1 MVVCILLPRFELAV
15 AAGGREA
22 LATGPLALA
31 PEIGREPLIG
41 ETSAAAEAYGVRA
54 GLRLGEALARCPT
67 LRLVTPDPA
76 GVADAWERVV
86 AALEGIGAAVESD
99 HPGIAWFEE
108 KGLRGVHGGTV
119 ESVITTARRA
129 LAVATRGTPSPFA
142 SPSGPTGSSSGGVS
156 SSRGASSGGDVS
168 SRGASSGA
176 AALSSRGPA
185 SDASRAGEVVAFSGP
200 VDIAAPGGGGPS
212 SRGLG
217 SPGGGT
223 GLAGVGRIGA
233 AQNAAASSGAG
244 RVGAAPSRFAALAA
258 AHRARAR
265 RPEIAP
271 DSPARLAAYLAPLPV
286 SLLASRAEV
295 AALPEA
301 LERFGIATL
310 GELAALS
317 RAHLADRFGTAGPIA
332 RDLARGKDT
341 PLRPRVPS
349 ERLQEVLELPE
360 SASGP
365 QLERALGMLIDR
377 VLARPER
384 RGRTVRAVVLSAAL
398 VSGGTWR
405 TQMTFREAL
414 ADPRRMRL
422 AITGRL
428 TELPAPADSL
438 RLRVEAFGP
447 PSGDQRSLLSEPA
460 TIRRARLREA
470 VRQTRAAAG
479 PDAALR
485 ILAVDPDSRVPE
497 RRLAL
502 APWEP

>member
-1 MVVCILLPRFELAV
+1 MIVCALFPRFELAV

-22 LATGPLALA
+22 LAAAPLAPA
-31 PEIGREPLIG
+31 PEIGREQLVG
-41 ETSAAAEAYGVRA
+41 ETSAAAEAHGVRA

-67 LRLVTPDPA
+67 LQLVTPDPA
-76 GVADAWERVV
+76 GVADAWETIVD
-86 AALEGIGAAVESD
+86 ALEGIGAAVETD
-99 HPGIAWFEE
+99 RPGMAWFDER
-108 KGLRGVHGGTV
+108 GLRRLHGGSV
-119 ESVITTARRA
+119 EGVITVTRRA
-129 LAVATRGTPSPFA
+129 LAKCLREPRFAVASDPPGA
-142 SPSGPTGSSSGGVS
+142 SAPHAGS
-156 SSRGASSGGDVS
+156 ASSGLS
-168 SRGASSGA
+168 AGAGA
-176 AALSSRGPA
+176 
-185 SDASRAGEVVAFSGP
+185 
-200 VDIAAPGGGGPS
+200 
-212 SRGLG
+212 
-217 SPGGGT
+217 
-223 GLAGVGRIGA
+223 RIG
-233 AQNAAASSGAG
+233 
-244 RVGAAPSRFAALAA
+244 VAPSRFAALSA

-265 RPEIAP
+265 RPEVAP
-271 DSPARLAAYLAPLPV
+271 EKPASLAAYLAPLPV
-286 SLLASRAEV
+286 SLLTSRPEV

-310 GELAALS
+310 GELAKLP
-317 RAHLADRFGTAGPIA
+317 RAALADRFGEPGLLA
-332 RDLARGKDT
+332 RDLALGRDT
-341 PLRPRVPS
+341 PLRPRVPA

-360 SASGP
+360 SALGP

-398 VSGGTWR
+398 VGGGTWR
-405 TQMTFREAL
+405 TQLTFRESL

-422 AITGRL
+422 ALVGRL

-447 PSGDQRSLLSEPA
+447 PSGDQRSLLAEPA
-460 TIRRARLREA
+460 AIRRARLREA

>member
-1 MVVCILLPRFELAV
+1 MVICVLLPRFELAV

-22 LATGPLALA
+22 LAAGPLALA

-41 ETSAAAEAYGVRA
+41 ETSAAAEAYGVHP

-86 AALEGIGAAVESD
+86 AALEGIGAAVEFEK
-99 HPGIAWFEE
+99 PGIAGFEE
-108 KGLRGVHGGTV
+108 HGLRRLHGGSV
-119 ESVITTARRA
+119 ESVITTARTA
-129 LAVATRGTPSPFA
+129 
-142 SPSGPTGSSSGGVS
+142 
-156 SSRGASSGGDVS
+156 
-168 SRGASSGA
+168 
-176 AALSSRGPA
+176 
-185 SDASRAGEVVAFSGP
+185 
-200 VDIAAPGGGGPS
+200 
-212 SRGLG
+212 
-217 SPGGGT
+217 
-223 GLAGVGRIGA
+223 LAGVARGAAPTSGSATGAAGVRIGA
-233 AQNAAASSGAG
+233 AS
-244 RVGAAPSRFAALAA
+244 SRFAALAA

-271 DSPARLAAYLAPLPV
+271 ERLAGYLAPLPV
-286 SLLASRAEV
+286 SLLRSRPAV

-310 GELAALS
+310 GDLAKLPRHA
-317 RAHLADRFGTAGPIA
+317 LADRFGEPGVLA

-341 PLRPRVPS
+341 PLRPRNPT
-349 ERLQEVLELPE
+349 ECLQETLELPE

-365 QLERALGMLIDR
+365 QLERALSLLIDR

-384 RGRTVRAVVLSAAL
+384 RGRSVRAVVLSAQL

-405 TQMTFREAL
+405 SQLTFREAL
-414 ADPRRMRL
+414 SDPRRMRL
-422 AITGRL
+422 ALTGRL
-428 TELPAPADSL
+428 TDLPAPADSL
-438 RLRVEAFGP
+438 RLRIEAFGP
-447 PSGDQRSLLSEPA
+447 PCGDQRSLLAEPA
-460 TIRRARLREA
+460 AIRRARLREA

>member
-1 MVVCILLPRFELAV
+1 M
-15 AAGGREA
+15 
-22 LATGPLALA
+22 GPLALA
-31 PEIGREPLIG
+31 PEIGREAVVG

-67 LRLVTPDPA
+67 LRLVAPDPA
-76 GVADAWERVV
+76 GVADAWERMI

-99 HPGIAWFEE
+99 HPGTAWFEE
-108 KGLRGVHGGTV
+108 RGLRGLHGGTA
-119 ESVITTARRA
+119 ESVITAARRA
-129 LAVATRGTPSPFA
+129 LAAATQSGKARGVVNQTFLGGDTRFGAGGAAGGTRFGAEARPAGTRG
-142 SPSGPTGSSSGGVS
+142 SGPAVQPAAARRSAETRGSPAVPRSRRRRAAVS
-156 SSRGASSGGDVS
+156 SARFRRVPP
-168 SRGASSGA
+168 R
-176 AALSSRGPA
+176 P
-185 SDASRAGEVVAFSGP
+185 
-200 VDIAAPGGGGPS
+200 APGGSAPRPRASPRSPPRTGP
-212 SRGLG
+212 
-217 SPGGGT
+217 
-223 GLAGVGRIGA
+223 V
-233 AQNAAASSGAG
+233 
-244 RVGAAPSRFAALAA
+244 
-258 AHRARAR
+258 RA

-286 SLLASRAEV
+286 SLLNARPEV
-295 AALPEA
+295 AMLPEA

-310 GELAALS
+310 GELAKLS
-317 RAHLADRFGTAGPIA
+317 RAQLADRFGTAGPIA

-360 SASGP
+360 ATSGP
-365 QLERALGMLIDR
+365 QLERGLGMLIDR

-398 VSGGTWR
+398 VGGGTWR

-447 PSGDQRSLLSEPA
+447 PSGDQRSLLAEPA
-460 TIRRARLREA
+460 AIRRARLREA

>member
-22 LATGPLALA
+22 LASGPLALA

-99 HPGIAWFEE
+99 LPGIAWFEE
-108 KGLRGVHGGTV
+108 QGLRSIHGGSV
-119 ESVITTARRA
+119 ESVITAARRA
-129 LAVATRGTPSPFA
+129 LAVTTRGTASPFA
-142 SPSGPTGSSSGGVS
+142 APARRSPL
-156 SSRGASSGGDVS
+156 D
-168 SRGASSGA
+168 
-176 AALSSRGPA
+176 ALSPP
-185 SDASRAGEVVAFSGP
+185 AGEIVPGPLARGDEVVPFGNAP
-200 VDIAAPGGGGPS
+200 VDIGAPGGGGPA

-217 SPGGGT
+217 SPG
-223 GLAGVGRIGA
+223 AGFGA
-233 AQNAAASSGAG
+233 AQGGAASSGAG

-271 DSPARLAAYLAPLPV
+271 ESPARLAAYMAPLPV
-286 SLLASRAEV
+286 SLLNARPEV

-317 RAHLADRFGTAGPIA
+317 RAHLADRFGSSGPLA
-332 RDLARGKDT
+332 RDLARGQDT

-349 ERLQEVLELPE
+349 ERLEEVLELPE

-405 TQMTFREAL
+405 SQMTFREAL
-414 ADPRRMRL
+414 SDPRRMRL

-447 PSGDQRSLLSEPA
+447 PSGDQRSLLAEPA
-460 TIRRARLREA
+460 AIRRARLREA